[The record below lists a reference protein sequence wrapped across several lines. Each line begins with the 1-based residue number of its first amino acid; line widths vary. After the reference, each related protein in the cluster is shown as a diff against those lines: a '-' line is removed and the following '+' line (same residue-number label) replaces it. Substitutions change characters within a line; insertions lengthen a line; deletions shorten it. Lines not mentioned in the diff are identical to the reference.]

1 MMTEK
6 QQKLTSFFQSIENLD
21 SDQMMKLVG
30 EYLSDEDIEIVVE
43 HIENFY
49 GVNDDEELGMLAQL
63 VVTGYIAAKS
73 EGLSVQTSRQ

>member
-6 QQKLTSFFQSIENLD
+6 QQKLTSFFKSIENLN
-21 SDQMMKLVG
+21 SDQMMNLVG
-30 EYLSDEDIEIVVE
+30 EHLSDEDIEVIIE

-63 VVTGYIAAKS
+63 VVTGYMAAKFES
-73 EGLSVQTSRQ
+73 RPDLTSRQ

>member
-30 EYLSDEDIEIVVE
+30 EYLSDEDIEIIVE

-73 EGLSVQTSRQ
+73 EGLSAQTSRQ